1 MQAEIIIQHGQI
13 KFARP
18 LYLKPDAPMRYRV
31 EIPDEALIE
40 TRDWFVDAPPAPETL
55 HKVPPAKPGSLQER
69 LNQLLGRLALTR
81 PGSSIGDDEQMLQD
95 ALEERYF
102 GR

>member
-1 MQAEIIIQHGQI
+1 MQAEIIIQHGQV

-18 LYLKPDAPMRYRV
+18 IYLKPDAPIRYRV

-40 TRDWFVDAPPAPETL
+40 TRDWFVDAPAPETL

-81 PGSSIGDDEQMLQD
+81 SSSSIGDDEQMLQD

>member
-1 MQAEIIIQHGQI
+1 MQAEIIVQHGQV
-13 KFARP
+13 KFVHP
-18 LYLKPDAPMRYRV
+18 IYLKPDAPMRYQV
-31 EIPDEALIE
+31 EIPDEALLE
-40 TRDWFVDAPPAPETL
+40 ARDWFVDLPVPETL
-55 HKVPPAKPGSLQER
+55 GKVPPAKPGSLQER

-81 PGSSIGDDEQMLQD
+81 PSSSIGDDEQMLQD

>member
-1 MQAEIIIQHGQI
+1 MQAEIIIQNGQV

-18 LYLKPDAPMRYRV
+18 IYLKPDAPMRYRV

-40 TRDWFVDAPPAPETL
+40 VRDWFVDAPDSETL
-55 HKVPPAKPGSLQER
+55 RRVPPAKPGSLQEQ

-81 PGSSIGDDEQMLQD
+81 PSASIGDDEQMLQD
-95 ALEERYF
+95 ALEDRYF